1 METIKE
7 EPEDFGANSMML
19 NNIEQHPDTVGAG
32 ALVVRDVEDQS
43 ESDTMTSGETDGQS
57 PTDDMSLDELEEFS
71 DAFSAGALIERDSDE
86 QSEASTVILAD
97 FNEQSNTAGTRD
109 VAMAGAPELSPNAN
123 KSSPDSDSGPEEE
136 NQFALTPEPPTTPGG
151 SSSLHYTILDSQ
163 DDQKPSLSPRGSD
176 TCMACQEGSGRHF
189 FGYCGPCAFQE
200 GRWRLCDVCQ
210 RCLPSVGWRGLC
222 FDCVPMT
229 ESERGYIWPPG
240 TEAGSSAEI
249 LNGGSFSDNATSSF
263 GSYFAGNQ
271 SHIGYP
277 GVFPPYMTT
286 QHAFPYGFLPQAAVM
301 PPAPLPT
308 APFPQGPMFPSAF
321 LGQPV
326 QMMHVQQPMAVPA
339 YYPPYVPVGYMP
351 INYQAVY
358 NVPNGHYGGPY
369 PPWATDTWNG
379 EMPDTN
385 AQRMAAAE
393 YPVRT
398 QTPYPPRY
406 LPRNGSGFEYTGMAS
421 QTPDREHTSFMFE
434 EPGTTNIPGSANRA
448 TTGSPRERRR
458 TTREPFESAHSYSH
472 RQQ

>member
-1 METIKE
+1 
-7 EPEDFGANSMML
+7 
-19 NNIEQHPDTVGAG
+19 
-32 ALVVRDVEDQS
+32 
-43 ESDTMTSGETDGQS
+43 
-57 PTDDMSLDELEEFS
+57 
-71 DAFSAGALIERDSDE
+71 
-86 QSEASTVILAD
+86 
-97 FNEQSNTAGTRD
+97 
-109 VAMAGAPELSPNAN
+109 
-123 KSSPDSDSGPEEE
+123 
-136 NQFALTPEPPTTPGG
+136 
-151 SSSLHYTILDSQ
+151 
-163 DDQKPSLSPRGSD
+163 
-176 TCMACQEGSGRHF
+176 
-189 FGYCGPCAFQE
+189 
-200 GRWRLCDVCQ
+200 
-210 RCLPSVGWRGLC
+210 
-222 FDCVPMT
+222 
-229 ESERGYIWPPG
+229 
-240 TEAGSSAEI
+240 
-249 LNGGSFSDNATSSF
+249 
-263 GSYFAGNQ
+263 
-271 SHIGYP
+271 
-277 GVFPPYMTT
+277 MTT